1 MTQAIDEAAR
11 QRALDI
17 YRVVDSLPEAAYDDI
32 VRIAAALC
40 DVPVALVS
48 LIDRDRQWFKASTG
62 FSLSEGRRDEA
73 FCDHAIR
80 CPDQLMEVPDAT
92 ADSRFADN
100 PLVTGDTGIRFYA
113 GMPLVTPGG
122 AAVGTVCVIDNEP
135 RILTDAQRDAL
146 AALARL
152 TINLFEGRHRDIV
165 LERARVLGQRPASE
179 AEPAH
184 RKCMVAI
191 FEMQSLAAEA
201 RRIGE
206 RALQR
211 EQHRLIEVLDAVLPA
226 GCSVNHASHSAE
238 FIAVLQTA
246 DNASA
251 FDALKRV
258 AADFEQATG
267 LRLMAASAE
276 EDYPDERPEN
286 IFVRADEQ
294 LSRAKDEAVHA
305 AAHA

>member
-11 QRALDI
+11 QRALDV

-40 DVPVALVS
+40 DVPVALIS

-62 FSLSEGRRDEA
+62 FSLSEGRREEA

-80 CPDQLMEVPDAT
+80 SPQQLMEVPDAT

-100 PLVTGDTGIRFYA
+100 ALVTGDTGIRFYA

-135 RILTDAQRDAL
+135 RTLTDAQRDAL

-152 TINLFEGRHRDIV
+152 TVNLFEGRHRDIV
-165 LERARVLGQRPASE
+165 LERARMLGQRAKSDT
-179 AEPAH
+179 AAAH

-211 EQHRLIEVLDAVLPA
+211 EQHRLVELLDHALPA

-251 FDALKRV
+251 LDALKRIV
-258 AADFEQATG
+258 AEFERSTG
-267 LRLMAASAE
+267 LRLVVASAE

-294 LSRAKDEAVHA
+294 LSRAKDPA
-305 AAHA
+305 ARATAHA